1 MHLKIA
7 PPIGTPTV
15 IIIPFIV
22 LISSVGLIQLVDSQ
36 AAFMELS
43 SPPHR
48 HRHPHTLL
56 IPSFPFL
63 SSISPHI
70 PSPSSSSFYLF
81 LSLSAL
87 LGKHRWVTPTAACRG
102 RDEGGEGGTSRRR
115 KLLYLG
121 RIGPSDTEEV
131 MTRAMTTESNEATW
145 ENGEKQKWRDELVKQ
160 HRRQREV
167 NLLKVSRRRIPA
179 KLVFNAP

>member
-36 AAFMELS
+36 ASFMELS

-56 IPSFPFL
+56 IPSFQFL

-70 PSPSSSSFYLF
+70 PTSLLLF
-81 LSLSAL
+81 VLSLSLSLCL
-87 LGKHRWVTPTAACRG
+87 LI
-102 RDEGGEGGTSRRR
+102 GEA
-115 KLLYLG
+115 
-121 RIGPSDTEEV
+121 PMSDT
-131 MTRAMTTESNEATW
+131 
-145 ENGEKQKWRDELVKQ
+145 
-160 HRRQREV
+160 HRGVERKR
-167 NLLKVSRRRIPA
+167 
-179 KLVFNAP
+179 

>member
-43 SPPHR
+43 SPPHP

-56 IPSFPFL
+56 IPSFQFL

-70 PSPSSSSFYLF
+70 PTSLLF
-81 LSLSAL
+81 FVLSLSLSLSLCL
-87 LGKHRWVTPTAACRG
+87 LI
-102 RDEGGEGGTSRRR
+102 GEA
-115 KLLYLG
+115 
-121 RIGPSDTEEV
+121 PMSDT
-131 MTRAMTTESNEATW
+131 
-145 ENGEKQKWRDELVKQ
+145 
-160 HRRQREV
+160 HRGVERKR
-167 NLLKVSRRRIPA
+167 
-179 KLVFNAP
+179 